1 MWVNSLVLKPNSFIL
16 RLQGI
21 QRSYMWTIPNI
32 ITIVRVLLIPV
43 FVLVYFLDWK
53 WAHQAGAF
61 IFWFAAITDWVDGY
75 LARKLNQTTAFGA
88 FLDPVADKLIVAAAL
103 LLITHSYETAW
114 ITVPAILLMSREI
127 YISALREW
135 MGQQGKQD
143 LVKVSFI
150 GKSKTTA
157 QMLALIGLL
166 SEMEYFMGI
175 QIYWVSLGYIFLYFA
190 AILSFWSMLVYTKAA
205 WDDQKNA

>member
-1 MWVNSLVLKPNSFIL
+1 
-16 RLQGI
+16 
-21 QRSYMWTIPNI
+21 MWTIPNI

-43 FVLVYFLDWK
+43 FVCVYFLDWK
-53 WAHQAGAF
+53 WAHQAGAL
-61 IFWFAAITDWVDGY
+61 IFWFAAITDWFDGY

-103 LLITHSYETAW
+103 LLITHSYDNVW

-143 LVKVSFI
+143 LVKVSSI
-150 GKSKTTA
+150 GKSKTMA

-175 QIYWVSLGYIFLYFA
+175 QIYWVSLGYILLYFSA
-190 AILSFWSMLVYTKAA
+190 VLSFWSMVVYTKAA
-205 WDDQKNA
+205 WDDQKNV

>member
-1 MWVNSLVLKPNSFIL
+1 
-16 RLQGI
+16 
-21 QRSYMWTIPNI
+21 MWTIPNI
-32 ITIVRVLLIPV
+32 ITMVRVLLIPV
-43 FVLVYFLDWK
+43 FVGVYFLDWK
-53 WAHQAGAF
+53 WAHQAGAV
-61 IFWFAAITDWVDGY
+61 IFWFAAITDWCDGY

-103 LLITHSYETAW
+103 LLITHSYQTPW

-150 GKSKTTA
+150 GKSKTMA

-175 QIYWVSLGYIFLYFA
+175 QIYWVSLGYILLYFA
-190 AILSFWSMLVYTKAA
+190 AVLSFWSMVVYTKAA
-205 WDDQKNA
+205 WDDQKNV